1 MSKIFII
8 FFCILLIFYFVF
20 GSKLGPKSKRSVII
34 AFIAIIGF
42 FLIFT
47 GKLNFLP
54 VALAP
59 ALLFFR
65 RITGL
70 LSIFNFLTKSSFGRS
85 FSPNFSTSYLSF
97 KINLKSKIVTIEI
110 LKGSFSGKNYS
121 SLSQN
126 NKDLLMEELRS
137 QDPKGYNL
145 IKMII
150 SQSSYTHNQSSNNYE
165 LTETNAYSILGLDE
179 GASKE
184 DIKKAY
190 YSLMKKFH
198 PDKDGNNYLA
208 NLITEA
214 KNTLLNKN

>member
-8 FFCILLIFYFVF
+8 LFCSLLIFYFVF

-70 LSIFNFLTKSSFGRS
+70 LSIFNFLAKSSFGRS

-150 SQSSYTHNQSSNNYE
+150 SQSSYTHNPSSNNYE

>member
-8 FFCILLIFYFVF
+8 LFCSLLIFYFVF
-20 GSKLGPKSKRSVII
+20 GGKLGPKSKRSVII

-42 FLIFT
+42 FLIFS

-85 FSPNFSTSYLSF
+85 FSPNFSTSYLNF

-126 NKDLLMEELRS
+126 NKDLLMEELKS

-165 LTETNAYSILGLDE
+165 LTETNAYSILGLNE

-214 KNTLLNKN
+214 KNTLINKN